1 MIQQSLVEVDV
12 DNQKMEDPNAVLEK
26 ALMEEYLH
34 ERGYSLEK
42 LKELPKEM
50 VEELMKDATR
60 YASLKMEEV
69 KARAHF
75 VEEIHD
81 GGSSRE

>member
-1 MIQQSLVEVDV
+1 MFKKLTEKTE
-12 DNQKMEDPNAVLEK
+12 NMHDPNAVLEK

-42 LKELPKEM
+42 LKGLPKEM
-50 VEELMKDATR
+50 VEQLMKDATR

-69 KARAHF
+69 KAKAHF
-75 VEEIHD
+75 VEEIHER
-81 GGSSRE
+81 GSSSHD

>member
-1 MIQQSLVEVDV
+1 M
-12 DNQKMEDPNAVLEK
+12 DNQQMEDPNAVLEK
-26 ALMEEYLH
+26 ALMAEYLH

-50 VEELMKDATR
+50 AEQLMKEATR
-60 YASLKMEEV
+60 YASLKMEEIQ
-69 KARAHF
+69 ARAHF

>member
-1 MIQQSLVEVDV
+1 M
-12 DNQKMEDPNAVLEK
+12 DNQQMEDPNAVLEK

-50 VEELMKDATR
+50 VEQLMKEATR
-60 YASLKMEEV
+60 YASLKMEEIQ
-69 KARAHF
+69 ARAHF
-75 VEEIHD
+75 VDEIHD

>member
-1 MIQQSLVEVDV
+1 MET
-12 DNQKMEDPNAVLEK
+12 QKMEDPNAVLEK
-26 ALMEEYLH
+26 ALMDEYLH
-34 ERGYSLEK
+34 ERGYSLVK

-50 VEELMKDATR
+50 VEQLMKDATR
-60 YASLKMEEV
+60 YASLKMEEI

-81 GGSSRE
+81 GTSSRE